1 MNAFLTLLWIGV
13 AVLAL
18 VAYWRIFDKAGQPG
32 WASLIPIYNLV
43 KLLQI
48 TDRSGWWILGF
59 FVPFLNVFVFIRLV
73 FDLSKAFGRGVGFGF
88 GLLLLSPIFLPVL
101 AFGSSRYAGRAGA
114 LPA

>member
-48 TDRSGWWILGF
+48 TDRSGWWTLGF